1 MTEIDIDEELSRN
14 GLDRK
19 TYESCLRDIREKTEG
34 GNDLDWADIV
44 NKYGLDMH
52 SDTLRKASRTIFGGA
67 FVLNN
72 YRELEAEQN
81 TETGYLAAVKK
92 EKNELIK
99 ERQKLQDERI
109 EYQRLLREEAR
120 KESFIELIK
129 RVLRAEVRTLSFR
142 AHPEVDSD
150 NDMIVCLSDI
160 HAGIEVKNFFNS
172 FDTRELKSRLRKYLG
187 EIVGI
192 QRRHRCKECY
202 LVLGGDLI
210 SGWIHKNL
218 RLQNNENVIEQV
230 KTVSV
235 LLGDF
240 VSELGK
246 IFECVKIYSVAGN
259 HSRLSPAKEEQLKGE
274 ELDALIPFYLGLM
287 FKENPAIKVYE
298 NVIDDTILS
307 FKTRG
312 GFLFY
317 GVHGDRDGLSSVV
330 KNLTLMTGVK
340 PDGIIIGHRHHNGYN
355 SEHGVKV
362 IQCGCVV
369 GTDDYCV
376 EHRISGRPEQ
386 CVVITDDKAAVQ
398 CFYDVGLKGV

>member
-1 MTEIDIDEELSRN
+1 MAEVDEELALY
-14 GLDRK
+14 GLDRAS
-19 TYESCLRDIREKTEG
+19 YESCLGDIREKLEG
-34 GNDLDWADIV
+34 GSDLDWSEIV
-44 NKYGLDMH
+44 KKYGLNIH
-52 SDTLRKASRTIFGGA
+52 SDTLRKASNTVFGGA
-67 FVLNN
+67 FVLKY
-72 YRELEAEQN
+72 YREIEAEKKSA
-81 TETGYLAAVKK
+81 GYLASLKQ
-92 EKNELIK
+92 EKHAIIK

-120 KESFIELIK
+120 KESFIELIR
-129 RVLRAEVRTLSFR
+129 RVLRTEVKPLAYRRER
-142 AHPEVDSD
+142 APVSGAQ
-150 NDMIVCLSDI
+150 DMIVCLSDI
-160 HAGIEVKNFFNS
+160 HAGIEVKNFFNT
-172 FDTRELKSRLRKYLG
+172 FDVKELKVRLRRYLK
-187 EIVGI
+187 EILEI
-192 QRRHRCKECY
+192 QTTHSCKVCY

-235 LLGDF
+235 LIGDF
-240 VSELGK
+240 VSELLRSFETIK
-246 IFECVKIYSVAGN
+246 IHSVSGN

-274 ELDALIPFYLGLM
+274 ELDALIPFYLSLL
-287 FKENPAIKVYE
+287 FKEDPAVNVCD

-317 GVHGDRDGLSSVV
+317 GVHGDRDSLSAVV

-340 PDGIIIGHRHHNGYN
+340 PDGIIIGHRHHNGYT
-355 SEHGVKV
+355 SEHGVKI

-386 CVVITDDKAAVQ
+386 CVVITDDRAAVR
-398 CFYDVGLKGV
+398 

>member
-1 MTEIDIDEELSRN
+1 MTEIDEELRKY

-19 TYESCLRDIREKTEG
+19 TYESCLRDIVEKVEG
-34 GNDLDWADIV
+34 DNDLDWTEIV
-44 NKYGLDMH
+44 NKYGLEMH
-52 SDTLRKASRTIFGGA
+52 SDTLRKASRTVFGGA
-67 FVLNN
+67 FVLNF
-72 YRELEAEQN
+72 YRERDAAQNAEA
-81 TETGYLAAVKK
+81 GYLESIRR
-92 EKNELIK
+92 EKNELKK
-99 ERQKLQDERI
+99 ERQKLQDERL
-109 EYQRLLREEAR
+109 EYQRLLREQAR
-120 KESFIELIK
+120 KESFIELVK
-129 RVLRAEVRTLSFR
+129 RVLRSEVKPL
-142 AHPEVDSD
+142 AYKGHPEINGD

-160 HAGIEVKNFFNS
+160 HAGIEVRNFFNN
-172 FDTRELKSRLRKYLG
+172 FDIKELKARLRKYLG
-187 EIVGI
+187 EILSI
-192 QRRHRCKECY
+192 QQSHHCKECY

-235 LLGDF
+235 LIGHF
-240 VSELGK
+240 VSELGSCFEK
-246 IFECVKIYSVAGN
+246 IKIYSVSGN

-287 FKENPAIKVYE
+287 FKANPSVRIFENL
-298 NVIDDTILS
+298 IDDTILS

-317 GVHGDRDGLSSVV
+317 GVHGDRDGLSTVV

-386 CVVITDDKAAVQ
+386 CVIITNGRSAVQ
-398 CFYDVGLKGV
+398 CFYDIGLN

>member
-1 MTEIDIDEELSRN
+1 MTEIDEELRKY

-19 TYESCLRDIREKTEG
+19 TYESCLRDIVEKVEG
-34 GNDLDWADIV
+34 DNDLDWTEIV
-44 NKYGLDMH
+44 NKYGLAMH
-52 SDTLRKASRTIFGGA
+52 SDTLRKASRTVFGGA
-67 FVLNN
+67 FVLNF
-72 YRELEAEQN
+72 YRERDAAQNAEA
-81 TETGYLAAVKK
+81 GYLESIRR
-92 EKNELIK
+92 EKNELKK
-99 ERQKLQDERI
+99 ERQKLQDERL
-109 EYQRLLREEAR
+109 EYQRLLREQAR
-120 KESFIELIK
+120 KESFIELVK
-129 RVLRAEVRTLSFR
+129 RVLRSEVKPL
-142 AHPEVDSD
+142 AYKGHPEINGD

-160 HAGIEVKNFFNS
+160 HAGIEVRNFFNN
-172 FDTRELKSRLRKYLG
+172 FDIKELKARLRKYLG
-187 EIVGI
+187 EILSI
-192 QRRHRCKECY
+192 QQSHRCKECY

-235 LLGDF
+235 LIGHF
-240 VSELGK
+240 VSELGSCFEK
-246 IFECVKIYSVAGN
+246 IKIYSVSGN

-287 FKENPAIKVYE
+287 FKENPSVQIFE
-298 NVIDDTILS
+298 NLIDDTILS

-317 GVHGDRDGLSSVV
+317 GVHGDRDGLSAVV

-386 CVVITDDKAAVQ
+386 CVIITNGRAAVQ
-398 CFYDVGLKGV
+398 CFYDIGLN

>member
-1 MTEIDIDEELSRN
+1 MAEVDEELALY
-14 GLDRK
+14 GLDRAS
-19 TYESCLRDIREKTEG
+19 YESCLGDIREKLEG
-34 GNDLDWADIV
+34 GSDLDWSEIV
-44 NKYGLDMH
+44 KKYGLNIH
-52 SDTLRKASRTIFGGA
+52 SDTLRKASNTVFGGA
-67 FVLNN
+67 FVLKY
-72 YRELEAEQN
+72 YREIEAEKKSA
-81 TETGYLAAVKK
+81 GYLASLKQ
-92 EKNELIK
+92 EKHAIIK

-120 KESFIELIK
+120 KESFIELIR
-129 RVLRAEVRTLSFR
+129 RVLRTEVKPLAYRRER
-142 AHPEVDSD
+142 APVSGAQ
-150 NDMIVCLSDI
+150 DMIVCLSDI
-160 HAGIEVKNFFNS
+160 HAGIEVKNFFNT
-172 FDTRELKSRLRKYLG
+172 FDVKELKVRLRRYLK
-187 EIVGI
+187 EILEI
-192 QRRHRCKECY
+192 QTTHSCKVCY

-235 LLGDF
+235 LIGDF
-240 VSELGK
+240 VSELLRSFETIK
-246 IFECVKIYSVAGN
+246 IHSVSGN

-274 ELDALIPFYLGLM
+274 ELDALIPFYLSLL
-287 FKENPAIKVYE
+287 FKEDPAVNVCD

-317 GVHGDRDGLSSVV
+317 GVHGDRDSLSAVV

-340 PDGIIIGHRHHNGYN
+340 PDGIIIGHRHHNGYT
-355 SEHGVKV
+355 SEHGVKI

-386 CVVITDDKAAVQ
+386 CVVITDDRAAVR
-398 CFYDVGLKGV
+398 CFYDIGLG